1 MPNPL
6 SSWNGQI
13 PTDVLLDSGVFLIG
27 TSPQLA
33 FSAQEGGLKW
43 DPGKTLRQIAFDGQR
58 SNIVQLD
65 RTVSF
70 AGAKLTVTILE
81 VPLAAWSQ
89 LEPGSVLATVA
100 GGPSGATQVQPKP
113 AGVPYAIGDYIVNAR
128 IAWQRTDGSYFQ
140 IRMPKALVM
149 KWDIAS
155 TDKQEGKFAIEV
167 EPRLD
172 MGVSGQ
178 LVNNPP
184 YVGEYFSV
192 QP

>member
-13 PTDVLLDSGVFLIG
+13 PTDVLLDSGYFLIG
-27 TSPQLA
+27 ASPQNA

-43 DPGKTLRQIAFDGQR
+43 DPGKTLREIDFDGRR
-58 SNIVQLD
+58 SAVAGLD
-65 RTVSF
+65 RTVF
-70 AGAKLTVTILE
+70 WKPKLTVTLLE
-81 VPLAAWSQ
+81 IPLAAWSQ
-89 LEPGSVLATVA
+89 LEPGSVLATVS

-113 AGVPYAIGDYIVNAR
+113 AGVLYAAGDYIANAR
-128 IAWQRTDGSYFQ
+128 IAWQRTDGTYFQ
-140 IRMPKALVM
+140 IRMPKALVT
-149 KWDIAS
+149 KWDIAG
-155 TDKQEGKFAIEV
+155 TDKQEGKWAVEI

-184 YVGEYFSV
+184 YVGEYFTV

>member
-13 PTDVLLDSGVFLIG
+13 PTDVLLDSGIFLIG
-27 TSPQLA
+27 ASPQNA

-43 DPGKTLRQIAFDGQR
+43 DPGKTLREIDFDGRR
-58 SNIVQLD
+58 SAVAGLD
-65 RTVSF
+65 RTVF
-70 AGAKLTVTILE
+70 WKAKLTATLLE
-81 VPLAAWSQ
+81 IPLAAWSQ

-113 AGVPYAIGDYIVNAR
+113 AGVLYAAGDYIANAR
-128 IAWQRTDGSYFQ
+128 IAWQRTDGTYFQ
-140 IRMPKALVM
+140 IRMPKALVV
-149 KWDIAS
+149 KWDIAG
-155 TDKQEGKFAIEV
+155 TDKQEGKWAVEV